1 MKDSKK
7 HTGWIRPSALCE
19 DGQGCLYP
27 VFPFS
32 CFLLVQGPY
41 PLPGSEAP
49 LFTFPSGKG
58 PGLEMLLK
66 DARILK
72 MEATQESFAQPQ
84 MKTIKN
90 VTSSTWG
97 GVWTRQGLGCA
108 RCKSMSLISKH

>member
-7 HTGWIRPSALCE
+7 HAGWIRPSALCE

-32 CFLLVQGPY
+32 CFLLVQSLY
-41 PLPGSEAP
+41 PLPGSEAL

-66 DARILK
+66 DACILK

-97 GVWTRQGLGCA
+97 GVWMHTEADASRVGLC
-108 RCKSMSLISKH
+108 SL